1 MIFQNHI
8 PTSIPNPNSV
18 QFKLKSYSVINES
31 VFNLKEQIQYFLL
44 NSMIYCHKHFEVI
57 IYYNAFPLVFDYIVS
72 QSHDIEL
79 FWQNTA
85 HVLND
90 VTLAMVGP
98 LTQ

>member
-1 MIFQNHI
+1 
-8 PTSIPNPNSV
+8 
-18 QFKLKSYSVINES
+18 
-31 VFNLKEQIQYFLL
+31 
-44 NSMIYCHKHFEVI
+44 MIYCHKYFEVI
-57 IYYNAFPLVFDYIVS
+57 IYYNAFPLLFDYIVS